1 MVTHKAKI
9 ASQRRIQV
17 PKQGKV
23 VFPIG
28 RVGDIVHEICY
39 RRLHHGN
46 VLLPMTTTTT
56 TTAAA
61 ATAKTR
67 TAAWCLIVIRS
78 VGEKRAKPA
87 LLRS

>member
-28 RVGDIVHEICY
+28 RVGDIVHEIGY

-61 ATAKTR
+61 TAKTR

-78 VGEKRAKPA
+78 MGEKRAKPA